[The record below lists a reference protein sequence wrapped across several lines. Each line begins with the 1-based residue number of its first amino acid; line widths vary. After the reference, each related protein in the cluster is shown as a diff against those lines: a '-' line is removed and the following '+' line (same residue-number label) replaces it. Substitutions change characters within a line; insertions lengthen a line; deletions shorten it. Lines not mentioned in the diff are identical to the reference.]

1 MVIAPPTFGT
11 PFDVERSIGSSA
23 VVCPGLEALFTAA
36 FATAA
41 TISPRAEA
49 S

>member
-1 MVIAPPTFGT
+1 MVVAPPAFGT
-11 PFDVERSIGSSA
+11 PFDVERSIGSSVA
-23 VVCPGLEALFTAA
+23 FGPELEALFTAA

-41 TISPRAEA
+41 TVSARSGA